1 MGFSAGRS
9 RIGLVKGVVP
19 MPKLPES
26 GHRDKSGHCCIAQ
39 LFGVGA
45 SGSPGSQG
53 TGSLPQAATALR
65 TSRGRPDRTIVRGYT
80 PGSRLFSGACCLR
93 ESICTI
99 VRFYIPGSRLVLAAV
114 SRQLSPG
121 RLAQLCGFFLGGFQA
136 AASLSTR
143 HTLKKKLLTLYNI
156 YGNLWYSQNK
166 GA

>member
-1 MGFSAGRS
+1 MGFPAGRR

-65 TSRGRPDRTIVRGYT
+65 DCSRIPASTIVRVYT
-80 PGSRLFSGACCLR
+80 PGSRLLPGAAASRNLFAQLCGFISQAAGTR
-93 ESICTI
+93 TICTI
-99 VRFYIPGSRLVLAAV
+99 VRVFF
-114 SRQLSPG
+114 PG
-121 RLAQLCGFFLGGFQA
+121 RFHA
-136 AASLSTR
+136 AAPFFDTP
-143 HTLKKKLLTLYNI
+143 HFEKKVVDTI
-156 YGNLWYSQNK
+156 YYIW
-166 GA
+166 

>member
-1 MGFSAGRS
+1 MGLPAGRS

-65 TSRGRPDRTIVRGYT
+65 DCSRIPASTIVRVYT
-80 PGSRLFSGACCLR
+80 PGSRLFPGA
-93 ESICTI
+93 
-99 VRFYIPGSRLVLAAV
+99 AA
-114 SRQLSPG
+114 SENLF
-121 RLAQLCGFFLGGFQA
+121 AQLCGFISQA
-136 AASLSTR
+136 AGWSWQQFPGSCHQEDLHNCAGFFPDASMQLLPFSTR
-143 HTLKKKLLTLYNI
+143 HTLKK
-156 YGNLWYSQNK
+156 SC
-166 GA
+166 